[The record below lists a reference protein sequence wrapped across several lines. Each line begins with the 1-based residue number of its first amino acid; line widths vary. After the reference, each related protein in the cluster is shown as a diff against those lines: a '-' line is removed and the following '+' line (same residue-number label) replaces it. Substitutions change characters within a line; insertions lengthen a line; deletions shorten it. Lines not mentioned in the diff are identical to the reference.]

1 MWKYIIIGSLVL
13 FLAATFVFYKNHGA
27 MTATPGGEV
36 AAVQTQL
43 QDAVEKNRNI
53 SLDKTIK
60 AYSEMRTEWINDRKA
75 KADAEKT
82 DFDGKTEELNGEIA
96 QLTARYD
103 ALEGDSKRLREELDN
118 MLEGLANAVGL
129 EEGSTDPEE
138 VAKKLAEMMEEN
150 IQLERQ
156 VAVEEAAIAALGK
169 ESDELNAQITA
180 ARKLNQD
187 RQARL
192 SPAELECHVIKS
204 DPSWDYVILDAGIDK
219 GVVIGSRLAV
229 MRGDKQICEL
239 NVTLVE
245 ASRTSCDVVYSTLL
259 PGERVHSGDRVI
271 SVRNNK

>member
-27 MTATPGGEV
+27 MTAPGGEV
-36 AAVQTQL
+36 AAVHAQL
-43 QDAVEKNRNI
+43 QDAVEKNKNI
-53 SLDKTIK
+53 SLDRTIK

-82 DFDGKTEELNGEIA
+82 DFDGQTEELNSEIT

-118 MLEGLANAVGL
+118 TLEGLANAVGL
-129 EEGSTDPEE
+129 EEGSADPEE
-138 VAKKLAEMMEEN
+138 VAKKVAEMMEEN
-150 IQLERQ
+150 IGLERQ

-187 RQARL
+187 RQARI
-192 SPAELECHVIKS
+192 SPAELECHVINS

-229 MRGDKQICEL
+229 MRDDKQICEL

-245 ASRTSCDVVYSTLL
+245 ANRTSCDVVYSTLL

>member
-27 MTATPGGEV
+27 MTAPGGEV

-43 QDAVEKNRNI
+43 QDAINKNKNI

-60 AYSEMRTEWINDRKA
+60 AYSEMRTEWINARKT
-75 KADAEKT
+75 KADAEKSE
-82 DFDGKTEELNGEIA
+82 FDGQTETLNEEIA
-96 QLTARYD
+96 QLTARYE
-103 ALEGDSKRLREELDN
+103 ALEGESKRLREELDN
-118 MLEGLANAVGL
+118 VLQGLATAVGL
-129 EEGSTDPEE
+129 EEDTADPEE
-138 VAKKLAEMMEEN
+138 VARKVAELMEGN
-150 IQLERQ
+150 IELERK

-169 ESDELNAQITA
+169 ESEKLNAQIAA

-187 RQARL
+187 RQARI
-192 SPAELECHVIKS
+192 SPAELECHVINS
-204 DPSWDYVILDAGIDK
+204 DPTWDYVILDAGIDK
-219 GVVIGSRLAV
+219 GIVIGSRLAV
-229 MRGDKQICEL
+229 MRDGKQICEL